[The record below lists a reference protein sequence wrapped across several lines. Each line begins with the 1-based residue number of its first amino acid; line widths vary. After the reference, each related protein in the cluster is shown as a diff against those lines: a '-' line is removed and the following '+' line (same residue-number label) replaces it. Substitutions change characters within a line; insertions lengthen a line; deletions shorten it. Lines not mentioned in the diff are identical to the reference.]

1 MSKRRSE
8 RCFTYGGVIYFRFI
22 ILKCIVKKML
32 FCIKRSFVWLK
43 KIVFD
48 ESFYEIVLLLI
59 QFFSCTWLLLF
70 LWAGRLCNVL
80 PDWGCFFIHL
90 MIFFQWFDEIQSRFF
105 FVRFSVSCFFKKRK
119 VFFLL
124 ICKKGFCWMNWIVC
138 RMSCRRILFVVDSFF
153 FLHVVASVLVGR
165 KVVQCLIW
173 FEVVFLF
180 IWWFFF
186 NDLMKYNHGFF
197 LRCFFLWDFLS
208 CFFNKRKVFF
218 LLICKKGFCWMNWIV
233 CRMRCRR
240 ICFFFWFQFFFMG
253 LKKFQ
258 IMNNDRGRLIL
269 VA

>member
-1 MSKRRSE
+1 
-8 RCFTYGGVIYFRFI
+8 
-22 ILKCIVKKML
+22 ML

-80 PDWGCFFIHL
+80 PDLRLFFYSFDDFFSMIWWKTITVFFLWDFLCLVSLRRGRFFSCWFVKKVFVEWIGSFVAWVVGEFCLLLIQFFSCTWLLLFLWAGRLCNVLSDLRLFFYSFDDFFSMIWWNTITVFFPCCFFC
-90 MIFFQWFDEIQSRFF
+90 
-105 FVRFSVSCFFKKRK
+105 VRFSVSCFFSKRK

-138 RMSCRRILFVVDSFF
+138 RL
-153 FLHVVASVLVGR
+153 
-165 KVVQCLIW
+165 
-173 FEVVFLF
+173 
-180 IWWFFF
+180 
-186 NDLMKYNHGFF
+186 
-197 LRCFFLWDFLS
+197 
-208 CFFNKRKVFF
+208 
-218 LLICKKGFCWMNWIV
+218 
-233 CRMRCRR
+233 RCRR
-240 ICFFFWFQFFFMG
+240 ICIFSDSNFFWMG

>member
-80 PDWGCFFIHL
+80 PDWGCFFNHL

-105 FVRFSVSCFFKKRK
+105 F
-119 VFFLL
+119 
-124 ICKKGFCWMNWIVC
+124 
-138 RMSCRRILFVVDSFF
+138 
-153 FLHVVASVLVGR
+153 
-165 KVVQCLIW
+165 
-173 FEVVFLF
+173 
-180 IWWFFF
+180 
-186 NDLMKYNHGFF
+186 
-197 LRCFFLWDFLS
+197 LWDFLCLVSLRRGRFFS
-208 CFFNKRKVFF
+208 CWFVKKVFVEWIGSF
-218 LLICKKGFCWMNWIV
+218 VAWVVGEFCLLLIHFFSCTWLLLFLWAGRLCNVLSDLRLFFYSFDDFFSMIWWKTITVFFSVVFFCEIFCLV
-233 CRMRCRR
+233 SL
-240 ICFFFWFQFFFMG
+240 I
-253 LKKFQ
+253 
-258 IMNNDRGRLIL
+258 RGRFFSCWFIKKVFVEWIGSFVEWDVGEFVFFSDSNFSLWD
-269 VA
+269 

>member
-80 PDWGCFFIHL
+80 PDLRLFFYSFDDFFS
-90 MIFFQWFDEIQSRFF
+90 MIWWNTIT
-105 FVRFSVSCFFKKRK
+105 
-119 VFFLL
+119 VFFLWDFL
-124 ICKKGFCWMNWIVC
+124 CLVSLRRGRFFSCWFVKKVFVEWIGSFVAWVVGEF
-138 RMSCRRILFVVDSFF
+138 LFVVDSVF

-197 LRCFFLWDFLS
+197 PRCFFCVRFSVS

-240 ICFFFWFQFFFMG
+240 ICFFSDSNFF
-253 LKKFQ
+253 
-258 IMNNDRGRLIL
+258 
-269 VA
+269 

>member
-165 KVVQCLIW
+165 KVVQCLI
-173 FEVVFLF
+173 
-180 IWWFFF
+180 
-186 NDLMKYNHGFF
+186 
-197 LRCFFLWDFLS
+197 
-208 CFFNKRKVFF
+208 
-218 LLICKKGFCWMNWIV
+218 
-233 CRMRCRR
+233 
-240 ICFFFWFQFFFMG
+240 
-253 LKKFQ
+253 
-258 IMNNDRGRLIL
+258 
-269 VA
+269 